1 MAVLI
6 ISVLPWDNKD
16 YLDLLLCHTM
26 FLSRWSLS
34 SCCQQFKINNSV
46 HFTATFAQKLRLKVL
61 SWPWKQLLTKLS
73 HHKIH
78 LVAVLE
84 LEDRTKGRLE
94 FFFLFF
100 CLPGWECLCCQPIVA
115 PSWVSGQ
122 TSHLGEKTWR
132 TVGDWVQLKSH
143 NEWIHLWIPTMH
155 QINSSV
161 LWQLLHGPSAEIFT
175 NGFQGQLKISTF
187 REFWNKLSR
196 ILFE

>member
-6 ISVLPWDNKD
+6 ISLLPWDNKD

-94 FFFLFF
+94 FFFFVFLFTWLGVSVLPTNSSSKLGLWADF
-100 CLPGWECLCCQPIVA
+100 TPGWEDLEDCGGLSSVEIPQ
-115 PSWVSGQ
+115 WV
-122 TSHLGEKTWR
+122 
-132 TVGDWVQLKSH
+132 
-143 NEWIHLWIPTMH
+143 
-155 QINSSV
+155 NSSV
-161 LWQLLHGPSAEIFT
+161 DPNNAPD
-175 NGFQGQLKISTF
+175 
-187 REFWNKLSR
+187 
-196 ILFE
+196 